1 MGGQLLG
8 RQFDVLRL
16 LQQCDAGVNCRSPR
30 PEKRKGLADDVMAG
44 SVDVLTPG
52 KRVSLAEGVGPC
64 AAIKKLQSMT
74 CVQRAAWFEEA
85 RLEAILGGLRL
96 STASLKAA
104 CVALWRLS
112 VNVVCGS
119 SRGALLFAR
128 LCWCRNC
135 LPWNH

>member
-1 MGGQLLG
+1 M
-8 RQFDVLRL
+8 
-16 LQQCDAGVNCRSPR
+16 NCRSPR

-85 RLEAILGGLRL
+85 RLEAILGGMRL
-96 STASLKAA
+96 STASLKSGLR
-104 CVALWRLS
+104 CFVAF
-112 VNVVCGS
+112 VGNVVCGS

-135 LPWNH
+135 LPRNH